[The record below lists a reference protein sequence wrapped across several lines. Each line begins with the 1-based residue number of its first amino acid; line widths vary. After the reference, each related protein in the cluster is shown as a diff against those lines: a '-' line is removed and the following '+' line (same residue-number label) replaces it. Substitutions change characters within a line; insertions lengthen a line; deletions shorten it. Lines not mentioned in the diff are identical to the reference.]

1 MGIRI
6 KKQAETWENRW
17 AVAYST
23 SQRAIGIELKDIL
36 SKREWKILETT
47 NSEEAAFANTAIG
60 KAAML
65 ILDDTDQDPAAIIQR
80 EQLFHQVA
88 CITPTLI
95 ICSQHNETDFK
106 CMASMGEPVMVP
118 KPISPKT
125 LLEGMDQLCEKW
137 SQGYLVEVRKAAAK
151 MAEGQHQTGF
161 RILTEIVQSGQKAP
175 VAAAALALYYRRQDD
190 IKMTEK
196 LLVSA
201 IKQGIFEMS
210 IILPLIDL
218 YLYSG
223 APKLALRL
231 IEMAFERF
239 NKPNFLCIDAV
250 QALLMLNRI
259 KECIPYLQQLID
271 NEYFPEVAR
280 QYLPRLYYSSGE
292 LEAFDRSIKYRPE
305 KFDEYQRAWHLLA
318 DEDAERRK
326 QQYESQALLR
336 KQAARDKKD
345 KDKEPAEEVAP
356 VKRDKKSNQPLGF
369 GPVGKPLFYDDGK
382 TSVDG

>member
-1 MGIRI
+1 VGIRI

-36 SKREWKILETT
+36 SKRDWKIIETT
-47 NSEEAAFANTAIG
+47 SSEESAFATTAIG

-88 CITPTLI
+88 CMTPTLI
-95 ICSQHNETDFK
+95 ICSQHNGTDFK

-125 LLEGMDQLCEKW
+125 LLAGMDELCEKW
-137 SQGYLVEVRKAAAK
+137 SQGYLVDVRRAAAK
-151 MAEGQHQTGF
+151 MAEGQVQTGF
-161 RILTEIVQSGQKAP
+161 RILTDIVQSGQKVPLATS
-175 VAAAALALYYRRQDD
+175 ALALYYRRQDD
-190 IKMTEK
+190 LKMTEK
-196 LLVSA
+196 ILVSA
-201 IKQGIFEMS
+201 IKQGVFEMS

-231 IEMAFERF
+231 TEMAFERF
-239 NKPNFLCIDAV
+239 HKPNFLCIDAV
-250 QALLMLNRI
+250 QALLMLNRV
-259 KECIPYLQQLID
+259 KDVIPYLQQLID
-271 NEYFPEVAR
+271 NNYFPEVAR
-280 QYLPRLYYSSGE
+280 HYLPRLYYSSGE
-292 LEAFDRSIKYRPE
+292 LEAFDKAIKYRPE

-318 DEDAERRK
+318 DEDAARRK
-326 QQYESQALLR
+326 QQYEAQAQIR
-336 KQAARDKKD
+336 KQAARDKKE
-345 KDKEPAEEVAP
+345 KEKEPIEEAP
-356 VKRDKKSNQPLGF
+356 PAKRDKKSSQPLGF
-369 GPVGKPLFYDDGK
+369 GPVGKPLFHDDGK

>member
-1 MGIRI
+1 VGIRI

-36 SKREWKILETT
+36 SKREWKIIETT
-47 NSEEAAFANTAIG
+47 GSEEAAFANTAIG
-60 KAAML
+60 KASML
-65 ILDDTDQDPAAIIQR
+65 IIDDTDQDPAAIIQR

-137 SQGYLVEVRKAAAK
+137 SQGYLVEVRKAATK
-151 MAEGQHQTGF
+151 MAEGQIQSGF

-175 VAAAALALYYRRQDD
+175 VATAALALYYRRQDD

-210 IILPLIDL
+210 IILPLTDL

-231 IEMAFERF
+231 IEAAFEHF

-271 NEYFPEVAR
+271 NEYFPEVAC
-280 QYLPRLYYSSGE
+280 QYLPRLFYSSGE
-292 LEAFDRSIKYRPE
+292 LDAFDRAIKFRPE
-305 KFDEYQRAWHLLA
+305 KFDEYQRAWHLLS
-318 DEDAERRK
+318 DVDAERRK
-326 QQYESQALLR
+326 QQYEVVAQMR
-336 KQAARDKKD
+336 KQSARDKKE
-345 KDKEPAEEVAP
+345 KDKEPLEETAP
-356 VKRDKKSNQPLGF
+356 VKGDKKNNQPLGF
-369 GPVGKPLFYDDGK
+369 GPVGKPLFQDDGK

>member
-1 MGIRI
+1 
-6 KKQAETWENRW
+6 
-17 AVAYST
+17 VAT
-23 SQRAIGIELKDIL
+23 
-36 SKREWKILETT
+36 
-47 NSEEAAFANTAIG
+47 
-60 KAAML
+60 
-65 ILDDTDQDPAAIIQR
+65 
-80 EQLFHQVA
+80 
-88 CITPTLI
+88 
-95 ICSQHNETDFK
+95 
-106 CMASMGEPVMVP
+106 
-118 KPISPKT
+118 
-125 LLEGMDQLCEKW
+125 
-137 SQGYLVEVRKAAAK
+137 
-151 MAEGQHQTGF
+151 
-161 RILTEIVQSGQKAP
+161 
-175 VAAAALALYYRRQDD
+175 AALALYYRRQDD

-250 QALLMLNRI
+250 QALLMLNRV
-259 KECIPYLQQLID
+259 KECIPYLQQLMD

-280 QYLPRLYYSSGE
+280 QYLPRLFYSSGE
-292 LEAFDRSIKYRPE
+292 LEAFDRAIKYRPE

-326 QQYESQALLR
+326 QQYEAQAQLR
-336 KQAARDKKD
+336 KQAARDKKE
-345 KDKEPAEEVAP
+345 KDKEPVDEAVP
-356 VKRDKKSNQPLGF
+356 VKRDKKNNQPLGF
-369 GPVGKPLFYDDGK
+369 GPVGKPLFQDDGK